1 MKIKTLALILLMTLS
16 IGAVVLIS
24 GEPIEMETYDS
35 LSLKH
40 FVNSLTK
47 SMVVYAEPMRG
58 GPGSFL

>member
-1 MKIKTLALILLMTLS
+1 MTLS

-24 GEPIEMETYDS
+24 GEPIDKETNDS

-40 FVNSLTK
+40 FVNSFIK